1 MPKLTC
7 YQCRNAFGYEEPFC
21 PHCGAV
27 RKENPAQA
35 GMRILQRFG
44 RGAMLGAGIGAVV
57 GLVASVLYII
67 YGHAFKSLAA
77 GFELDTIKMLGGIGL
92 VCGALIGGVT
102 KIVRDLVKEE

>member
-27 RKENPAQA
+27 RKENSAQA
-35 GMRILQRFG
+35 GIRLVQRFVK
-44 RGAMLGAGIGAVV
+44 GAVMGAGFGVGF
-57 GLVASVLYII
+57 GLVASVVYII
-67 YGHAFKSLAA
+67 YGHIFKSLAA

-92 VCGALIGGVT
+92 VCGVLIGGVA

>member
-35 GMRILQRFG
+35 GIRILQRFG
-44 RGAMLGAGIGAVV
+44 KGALTGAAIGAAI
-57 GLVASVLYII
+57 GLVSSILYII
-67 YGHAFKSLAA
+67 YGHIFKSLAA

-92 VCGALIGGVT
+92 VCGALIGGVA
-102 KIVRDLVKEE
+102 KIVRDLAREE